1 MTKLKNKAETSGP
14 EKRAPAAETKPAGG
28 KEPQKVNLCDNCLYT
43 YPRCGG
49 DRAPGFK
56 TEDGRITEC
65 SMHQVKAS
73 LETEAEFRA
82 EEPAAVKTK
91 PAHKP
96 IPERLRLKREIQ
108 AENLA
113 R

>member
-1 MTKLKNKAETSGP
+1 MTKPKNKAAGL
-14 EKRAPAAETKPAGG
+14 EKGAPAIEAKPAGV
-28 KEPQKVNLCDNCLYT
+28 KEPPKVNLCDNCLFT

-56 TEDGRITEC
+56 TEDGRIIEC
-65 SMHQVKAS
+65 SMYQVKAG
-73 LETEAEFRA
+73 LESEAEFRA
-82 EEPAAVKTK
+82 EPAPVMAS

-108 AENLA
+108 AKNLA